1 MYKIDVM
8 LRIMKICPFCGEEIQ
23 DIAIKCRFC
32 NEFLDR
38 PQQPDIKWYF
48 SNTMVVIGL
57 LCVGPF
63 ALPLVWLHPL
73 YKIVT
78 KIIVTVAVIGLTAWT
93 YFLTRDLYHIL
104 MEQLEMLGV

>member
-1 MYKIDVM
+1 MN
-8 LRIMKICPFCGEEIQ
+8 ICPLCGEEIQ

-73 YKIVT
+73 SQLVT
-78 KIIVTVAVIGLTAWT
+78 NIIVTVVVIGLTVWA
-93 YFLTRDLYHIL
+93 YFLTRDLYHTL
-104 MEQLEMLGV
+104 MGQLKMLGVY